1 MAPGGGNDF
10 IVAMERLNYHHLLYF
25 CTVAREG
32 SVARASARL
41 GLKQPTVSAQVHM
54 LEQKLGR
61 KLLERSGRGIKVT
74 PAGETV
80 LRYAQSIFALG
91 GDLLSALDGQAEA
104 VPALALG
111 VSFTLPPPLVATLLE
126 GVFALTPRPL
136 VTIVEGTAETLTAS
150 LAGSLATSL
159 ASGALQFVLTDAKP
173 GGGALYSRVLLES
186 AVELFA
192 PPALARK
199 LHKDFPARIAGAPV
213 LLPSAGGV
221 RREVESW
228 LARRKLQVEK
238 VGEMPHPEIYAAKAG
253 VTIFAPSVLRQALKK
268 SHGLL
273 PVGELEGVR
282 WRMFVLTADKSRRP
296 ALDAV
301 MRSAKELR

>member
-1 MAPGGGNDF
+1 
-10 IVAMERLNYHHLLYF
+10 MERLNYHHLLYF

-54 LEQKLGR
+54 LEHKLGR

-91 GDLLSALDGQAEA
+91 GELLAALDGQAEA
-104 VPALALG
+104 APALAVG
-111 VSFTLPPPLVATLLE
+111 VSSTLPPPLVATLLE
-126 GVFALTPRPL
+126 ALFGLTPRPL
-136 VTIVEGTAETLTAS
+136 VSIVEGTAEM
-150 LAGSLATSL
+150 LAGSLATPLAGSL
-159 ASGALQFVLTDAKP
+159 VGSLTTPPASGALQFALTDAKP
-173 GGGALYSRVLLES
+173 STGFLYSRVLLES
-186 AVELFA
+186 AVEVFA

-199 LHKDFPARIAGAPV
+199 LQKDFPTRIAGAPV

-228 LARRKLQVEK
+228 LARRKLLPEK
-238 VGEMPHPEIYAAKAG
+238 LGEMLHPEIYAAKAG
-253 VTIFAPSVLRQALKK
+253 AAIFAPSVLRESLKK
-268 SHGLL
+268 SYGLL
-273 PVGELEGVR
+273 PVGELEGAR
-282 WRMFVLTADKSRRP
+282 WRMFVLTADKRRHP
-296 ALDAV
+296 ALDAFL
-301 MRSAKELR
+301 RSAKELR

>member
-1 MAPGGGNDF
+1 
-10 IVAMERLNYHHLLYF
+10 MERLNYHHLLYF

-91 GDLLSALDGQAEA
+91 GELLSALDGQAEA

-111 VSFTLPPPLVATLLE
+111 VSSTLPSSLVATLLE
-126 GVFALTPRPL
+126 GVFGLTPRPL
-136 VTIVEGTAETLTAS
+136 VTIVEGTAETLAGS
-150 LAGSLATSL
+150 LVTSLATSL
-159 ASGALQFVLTDAKP
+159 NAPLASAALQFVLTDAKP
-173 GGGALYSRVLLES
+173 GMGALYSRVLLES
-186 AVELFA
+186 AVEVFA
-192 PPALARK
+192 PAALARK
-199 LHKDFPARIAGAPV
+199 MQKDFPARIAGAPV

-228 LARRKLQVEK
+228 LARRKLQVK
-238 VGEMPHPEIYAAKAG
+238 KAG
-253 VTIFAPSVLRQALKK
+253 RDAAPGNLR
-268 SHGLL
+268 
-273 PVGELEGVR
+273 R
-282 WRMFVLTADKSRRP
+282 
-296 ALDAV
+296 
-301 MRSAKELR
+301 

>member
-1 MAPGGGNDF
+1 
-10 IVAMERLNYHHLLYF
+10 LNYHHLLYF
-25 CTVAREG
+25 YTVAHEG
-32 SVARASARL
+32 SIARASARL
-41 GLKQPTVSAQVHM
+41 GLKQPTVSAQVHL

-91 GDLLSALDGQAEA
+91 GELLLTLDGQAETT
-104 VPALALG
+104 PALALG
-111 VSFTLPPPLVATLLE
+111 VESTLSPALVAALLE
-126 GVFALTPRPL
+126 GVFGLTPRPL
-136 VTIVEGTAETLTAS
+136 LTIVEGPAEM
-150 LAGSLATSL
+150 LAAALVSGSLQFALTDIKPGK
-159 ASGALQFVLTDAKP
+159 GALH
-173 GGGALYSRVLLES
+173 SRVLLES
-186 AVELFA
+186 AVGIFA
-192 PPALARK
+192 PPVLARK
-199 LHKDFPARIAGAPV
+199 LPKDFASRIADAPV

-228 LARRKLQVEK
+228 LVRRKLRVEK
-238 VGEMPHPEIYAAKAG
+238 LGEMLHPEIYAAKAHAA
-253 VTIFAPSVLRQALKK
+253 IFAPSVLREALKK
-268 SHGLL
+268 SYGLL

-282 WRMFVLTADKSRRP
+282 WRMFALTADKSRHP

>member
-1 MAPGGGNDF
+1 
-10 IVAMERLNYHHLLYF
+10 MERLNYHHLLYF
-25 CTVAREG
+25 YTVAHEG
-32 SVARASARL
+32 SIARASARL
-41 GLKQPTVSAQVHM
+41 GLKQPTVSAQVHL

-91 GDLLSALDGQAEA
+91 GELLLALDGQAEA
-104 VPALALG
+104 APALALG
-111 VSFTLPPPLVATLLE
+111 VDSTLSPALVAALLE
-126 GVFALTPRPL
+126 GVFGLTPRPL
-136 VTIVEGTAETLTAS
+136 LTIVEGPAEM
-150 LAGSLATSL
+150 LAAAL
-159 ASGALQFVLTDAKP
+159 ASGSLQFALTDIKP
-173 GGGALYSRVLLES
+173 GMGALHSRVLLES
-186 AVELFA
+186 AVGIFA

-199 LHKDFPARIAGAPV
+199 LPKDFASRIAGAPV

-228 LARRKLQVEK
+228 LVRRKLRVVK
-238 VGEMPHPEIYAAKAG
+238 LGEMLHPEIYAAKAHAA
-253 VTIFAPSVLRQALKK
+253 IFAPSAFREALKK
-268 SHGLL
+268 SYGLL

-282 WRMFVLTADKSRRP
+282 WRMFALTADKSMHP